1 MGLLKTCNLLE
12 SLYKAAMGYKDR
24 RVTPSAGTRKS
35 EKTQKTPITKF
46 IALL

>member
-35 EKTQKTPITKF
+35 EETQETH
-46 IALL
+46 IAEFTALF